1 MGPGHPPG
9 SKARLLIFPLCLLA
23 LGSLR
28 AAPHKQ
34 LPKEELEKYD
44 NPPMYIFRPGTSA
57 PMISRFGAFTSVQAN
72 VNASGNNIAG
82 DAANEPSISVD
93 PTNHN
98 RMAIGWRQF
107 DSVFSNF
114 RQAGWAYTSNG
125 GMSWTFPA
133 VLTPGTFRSD
143 PVLASDSAGNLFYLS
158 LLQNFF
164 DDIWRSLTG
173 GMSWNRLASATGGDK
188 QWITIDNTNSSGHGF
203 QYQYWSTAG
212 NNYGGRQFSRSTNGG
227 VSWLNPVNIPNS
239 PAWGT
244 LDVDSVGTLY
254 LAGVNLDTNQIWC
267 VRSTNAKN
275 AAVTPTFDVVRQINL
290 GGDIVASE
298 PINPEG
304 IVGQVYL
311 AVDRSGTSTNG
322 NVYILASTQ
331 PTGFTTG
338 TDVMMV
344 RSTNFGGTFSAPLR
358 VNDDPV
364 NHAKWHWFGTLSVA
378 PNGRLDAV
386 WLDTRYAATNTASQ
400 LFYSYS
406 TNAGVTWA
414 RNIPVSTSFNP
425 FLGYPNQN
433 KMGDYMTMVSDNA
446 GADVAYCATFNGEQ
460 DIYYVRVAPLA
471 SRLLNISTRARVGTG
486 EQVLIAGFVVGGTG
500 PKQVIIRGIGPA
512 LSSFGLT
519 GVLSNPT
526 LELHQGNTTLATNDN
541 WKTRSD
547 GTSQQAQVEAT
558 GLAPTNNFESA
569 IMTTLNPGAYT
580 AILRGKNNFT
590 GIGLIQVYDL
600 APTTNATFFNISTR
614 GLVSTGDDVMIGGFV
629 VGGGNGFGETVVVRA
644 IGPSLTSAGI
654 QAALP
659 DPALE
664 LHDQNG
670 ALIATNDNWKIN
682 DQSHQSQEA
691 EVRASGLQ
699 PMSDFES
706 AIVTSLAP
714 GPYTTI
720 VRGKNN
726 TTGVALVETYNLP

>member
-1 MGPGHPPG
+1 MGPGDSWG
-9 SKARLLIFPLCLLA
+9 SKARLLIFLLCLPALA
-23 LGSLR
+23 ASN
-28 AAPHKQ
+28 ASPHKQ

-44 NPPMYIFRPGTSA
+44 NPPMYIFRLGVSA
-57 PMISRFGAFTSVQAN
+57 PMISRFGAFTNVQVN
-72 VNASGNNIAG
+72 VNASGQNIGG

-98 RMAIGWRQF
+98 KMAIGWRQF
-107 DSVFSNF
+107 DSVASNF
-114 RQAGWAYTSNG
+114 RQAGWAYTANG

-143 PVLASDSAGNLFYLS
+143 PVLSSDSAGNLFYLS

-173 GMSWNRLASATGGDK
+173 MSWNRVASATGGDK
-188 QWITIDNTNSSGHGF
+188 QWFTIDTTNSSGHGF

-212 NNYGGRQFSRSTNGG
+212 NNYGGRQFSRSINGG
-227 VSWLNPVNIPNS
+227 VSWLNPINIPNS
-239 PAWGT
+239 PIWGT
-244 LDVDSVGTLY
+244 LDVDSLGTLY
-254 LAGVNLDTNQIWC
+254 LCGVNPDTLQNCC

-275 AAVTPTFDVVRQINL
+275 AAVIPTFDLARLVNL
-290 GGDIVASE
+290 GGNIVSGE

-304 IVGQVYL
+304 LVGQMYIGI
-311 AVDRSGTSTNG
+311 DRSGGPRNRY
-322 NVYILASTQ
+322 VYILASVQ
-331 PTGFTTG
+331 ATGFTTG
-338 TDVMMV
+338 ADVMMV
-344 RSTNFGGTFSAPLR
+344 RSTNFGATFSAPRR

-386 WLDTRYAATNTASQ
+386 WLDTRYAANNTASQ

-406 TNAGVTWA
+406 NNGGVTWA
-414 RNIPVSTSFNP
+414 RNIPVSTPFNP

-433 KMGDYMTMVSDNA
+433 KMGDYMTMVSDNS
-446 GADVAYCATFNGEQ
+446 GADVAYTATFNGEQ

-486 EQVLIAGFVVGGTG
+486 EQVLIAGFVLGGAG
-500 PKQVIIRGIGPA
+500 PKQVIIRGVGPT

-526 LELHQGNTTLATNDN
+526 LELHRGNTTLATNDN
-541 WKTRSD
+541 WKTTSD
-547 GTSQQAQVEAT
+547 GMSQQAQVEAT

-569 IMTTLNPGAYT
+569 IVTTLNPGAYT
-580 AILRGKNNFT
+580 AILKGQNNGT
-590 GIGLIQVYDL
+590 GIGLIEVYDL
-600 APTTNATFFNISTR
+600 APTTNAKFFDISTR
-614 GLVSTGDDVMIGGFV
+614 GLVSTGNNAMIGGFV
-629 VGGGNGFGETVVVRA
+629 VGAGNGFGETVVVRA
-644 IGPSLTSAGI
+644 IGPSLTGAGI
-654 QAALP
+654 VGALR
-659 DPALE
+659 DPTLE
-664 LHDQNG
+664 LHDRNG
-670 ALIATNDNWKIN
+670 ALITTNDNWKIN

-699 PMSDFES
+699 PTNDLES

-714 GPYTTI
+714 GPYTAI

-726 TTGVALVETYNLP
+726 TSGVALVETYNLP